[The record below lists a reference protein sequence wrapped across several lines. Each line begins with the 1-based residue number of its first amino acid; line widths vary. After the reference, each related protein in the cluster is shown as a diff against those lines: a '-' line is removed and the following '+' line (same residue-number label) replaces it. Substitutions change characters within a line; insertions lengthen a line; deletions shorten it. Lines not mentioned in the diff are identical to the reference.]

1 MPGWAIGDQRIPAG
15 AAPALGDATALEH
28 QVRDTG
34 AAQMLAHGHAGLART
49 YDEHLGFLD

>member
-1 MPGWAIGDQRIPAG
+1 
-15 AAPALGDATALEH
+15 
-28 QVRDTG
+28 VRDTG